1 MYGLANK
8 RVWVAGHNGMV
19 GAAVCQALAA
29 ENCEI
34 LTIPRMEL
42 DLLRQSDV
50 EDWCAE
56 NRPNIVIVCA
66 ARVGG
71 IYAND
76 TYPADFIYQN
86 ITLETNIIHS
96 AYITGAEKLVFL
108 GSSCIYPKHA
118 PQPLIEE
125 SLLTGPLEP
134 TNEWYA
140 IAKIAG
146 IKLCQAYRKQYGCDF
161 ISTMPTNLYGPN
173 DNYHDQNSHVAAAL
187 LKRIYRAKVKN
198 ETSVVV
204 WGTGEPLREF
214 LFVDDCASG
223 ILFLL
228 KHYSSGSPINLGSG
242 QEISIKDLALMIKKV
257 VGFEGDLVFDRSKPD
272 GTPRKKLNC
281 DQILSMGWAPKVQLE
296 AGLKTTLEHSSF
308 KALSFE

>member
-1 MYGLANK
+1 
-8 RVWVAGHNGMV
+8 MV
-19 GAAVCQALAA
+19 GKALCQQLAS

-34 LTIPRMEL
+34 LAVPRTEL

-56 NRPNIVIVCA
+56 NKPDAVIMCA

-76 TYPADFIYQN
+76 TFPAEFIYQN
-86 ITLETNIIHS
+86 IMLETNIIHS
-96 AYITGAEKLVFL
+96 AYMTGVEKLIFL

-118 PQPLIEE
+118 PQPLTEDA
-125 SLLTGPLEP
+125 LLTGPLEP

-146 IKLCQAYRKQYGCDF
+146 IKLCQAYRKQHGCDF
-161 ISTMPTNLYGPN
+161 ISAMPTNLYGPN
-173 DNYHDQNSHVAAAL
+173 DNYDNENGHVAAAL
-187 LKRIYRAKVKN
+187 LRRIYQAKVRNK
-198 ETSVVV
+198 TSVTV

-228 KHYSSGSPINLGSG
+228 KHYSNNSPINIGSG
-242 QEISIKDLALMIKKV
+242 EEISIRDLALLIKRL
-257 VGFEGDLVFDRSKPD
+257 VGFEGNLIFDQSKPD
-272 GTPRKKLNC
+272 GTPRKRLNC
-281 DQILSMGWAPKVQLE
+281 DQILNMGWAPKFQLE
-296 AGLKTTLEHSSF
+296 DGLKTTLEHQ
-308 KALSFE
+308 SFEALTSK